1 MHSLKNNSTSIT
13 LFAVSY
19 PKGDIELL
27 VGSDPIEIFCHL
39 NPHNAVFTKKGVR
52 SSQLSF
58 HVKPRQNTNLEWTRL
73 ESHIINET
81 TITAKY
87 NPDKVAKGEKD
98 FIHHEFVV
106 QSIRK

>member
-1 MHSLKNNSTSIT
+1 M
-13 LFAVSY
+13 
-19 PKGDIELL
+19 
-27 VGSDPIEIFCHL
+27 GSDPIDIFCHL
-39 NPHNAVFTKKGVR
+39 NPNNAVFTKKGVR

-87 NPDKVAKGEKD
+87 NPDRVAKGKKH
-98 FIHHEFVV
+98 FIVHQIV
-106 QSIRK
+106 QSIRKRDIFIIVL